1 MILSPRQTSFLITLL
16 FFLTH
21 DPFFNFTDNTKM
33 TYKVDATEETLPTA
47 LGNGTYKGEECNVG
61 FTSAFP
67 KDLDS
72 GQKATEQ
79 LNVAN

>member
-1 MILSPRQTSFLITLL
+1 MTL
-16 FFLTH
+16 
-21 DPFFNFTDNTKM
+21 FNFTDDTKM

-61 FTSAFP
+61 FTSGFP
-67 KDLDS
+67 KELDS

-79 LNVAN
+79 LNMANWRESRKRIHRWFD

>member
-1 MILSPRQTSFLITLL
+1 MAGRFGQDDSPGYAVFHLNKDYEEDLALSMFVRTRRPAGLL
-16 FFLTH
+16 L
-21 DPFFNFTDNTKM
+21 
-33 TYKVDATEETLPTA
+33 A

-67 KDLDS
+67 KELDS